1 MSNGPSLPTSFCD
14 NKYVFFTCFENLT
27 ENSSIDSCF
36 PVPDDFTSNTLTLL
50 PSETKKS
57 TS

>member
-1 MSNGPSLPTSFCD
+1 MVNSF
-14 NKYVFFTCFENLT
+14 
-27 ENSSIDSCF
+27 IDSCF
-36 PVPDDFTSNTLTLL
+36 PMPEDLTSNAFNLL